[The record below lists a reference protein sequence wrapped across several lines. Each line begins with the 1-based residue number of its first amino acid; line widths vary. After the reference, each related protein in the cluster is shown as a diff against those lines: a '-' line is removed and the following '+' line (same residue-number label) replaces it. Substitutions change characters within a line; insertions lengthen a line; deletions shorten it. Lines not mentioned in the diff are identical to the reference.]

1 MRAVAHLRQ
10 LSDRHPL
17 LVDVALAGATAAVS
31 LVLGR
36 QDPPEQFRELD
47 GVGYALTCLVNAT
60 LVARRR
66 APSSVLLL
74 YCTLWVGYI
83 ATGYWPVVNSAG
95 ALLALYTVAAHRP
108 SRISVTAAVV
118 VATVWLYGGLA
129 LGAGFAW
136 AALAQSV
143 VWTAVVWHFGNRA
156 QQLAERNRRL
166 AVLAERLRRDR
177 EERARRAVTEE
188 RVHIARELHD
198 VVAHH
203 MSVISVQAGLARY
216 VLESDPVT
224 SRTALETVLRTSGEA
239 LREMRRVL
247 AVLHVDADEVD
258 GAPDGETYQPSPGID
273 RLDELVERVRGAGVP
288 VEVVVVGVPRPLA
301 AGLDLC
307 AYRVIQEC
315 LTNVL
320 RHAGPTCATVTLH
333 YDADRF
339 VVRVSDAGRGMA
351 ESRDDAKPGHGLIG
365 MRERARVYGGTLVT
379 GSRPHGGFEVLLT
392 LPTPAAEAEWA
403 EPGEGRA

>member
-1 MRAVAHLRQ
+1 MRAVVHLRQ

-31 LVLGR
+31 LALGR

-47 GVGYALTCLVNAT
+47 CVGYALTCLVNAT
-60 LVARRR
+60 LAARRR

-95 ALLALYTVAAHRP
+95 ALLALYTVAAHRSP
-108 SRISVTAAVV
+108 RTSVTAAVV
-118 VATVWLYGGLA
+118 VATVWFYGGVA
-129 LGAGFAW
+129 LGAGSAW
-136 AALAQSV
+136 TALAQSV

-156 QQLAERNRRL
+156 QQLAERNRHL

-177 EERARRAVTEE
+177 EERARRAVIEE

-203 MSVISVQAGLARY
+203 MSVISVQAGLAKY
-216 VLESDPVT
+216 VLESDPAT
-224 SRTALETVLRTSGEA
+224 SRTALETVLRASGEA

-247 AVLHVDADEVD
+247 AVLRVDADEV
-258 GAPDGETYQPSPGID
+258 DGETYQPSPGIG

-379 GSRPHGGFEVLLT
+379 RSRPQGGFEVLLT
-392 LPTPAAEAEWA
+392 LPTAAAESEWA
-403 EPGEGRA
+403 EPGEGRR

>member
-1 MRAVAHLRQ
+1 VHLRQ

-31 LVLGR
+31 LALGR

-47 GVGYALTCLVNAT
+47 CVGYALTCLVNAT
-60 LVARRR
+60 LAARRR

-95 ALLALYTVAAHRP
+95 ALLALYTVAAHRSP
-108 SRISVTAAVV
+108 RTSVTAAVV
-118 VATVWLYGGLA
+118 VATVWFYGGVA
-129 LGAGFAW
+129 LGAGSAW
-136 AALAQSV
+136 TALAQSV

-156 QQLAERNRRL
+156 QQLAERNRHL

-177 EERARRAVTEE
+177 EERARRAVIEE

-203 MSVISVQAGLARY
+203 MSVISVQAGLAKY
-216 VLESDPVT
+216 VLESDPAT
-224 SRTALETVLRTSGEA
+224 SRTALETVLRASGEA

-247 AVLHVDADEVD
+247 AVLRVDADEV
-258 GAPDGETYQPSPGID
+258 DGETYQPSPGIG

-379 GSRPHGGFEVLLT
+379 RSRPQGGFEVLLT
-392 LPTPAAEAEWA
+392 LPTAAAESEWA
-403 EPGEGRA
+403 EPGEGRR